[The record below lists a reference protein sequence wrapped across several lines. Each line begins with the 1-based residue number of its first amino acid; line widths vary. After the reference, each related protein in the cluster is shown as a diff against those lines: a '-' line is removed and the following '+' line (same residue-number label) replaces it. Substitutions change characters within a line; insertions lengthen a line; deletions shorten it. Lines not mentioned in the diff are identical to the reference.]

1 MVVIKKDGLK
11 EDWNNQKIIDAIKK
25 ASLRCESSITKEQ
38 AEEVA
43 NKVFFLVQKLGN
55 VHTLDLHSMVIDQL
69 KLSGFDKIANAYQEY
84 RDYKNTY
91 AKSWEELKQQTDAIL
106 FLGDREN
113 ANFDS
118 SLISTKGALMKGALA
133 KELYKQF
140 YLSKTEKEMIKR
152 GDIYIHDLRDM
163 IFHSIN
169 CFARETK
176 FITDKGLKSFT
187 DFKDGDVITVPTAKG
202 NWKKAVVHCYGKQVL
217 NKIGLYRSRGE
228 ISYIYSTAN
237 HRWLLKNNEETTNL
251 KEGDILCDTPK
262 LANLN
267 WESLSLAEKTM
278 WCLGFT
284 YGDGSQSRSTACTL
298 RLCSEKAKYAERFK
312 ECGFTVTVP
321 NNKGWNGDP
330 MVWLHDTAK
339 SIPPLDFMT
348 RIDILAFI
356 NGYLC
361 ADGGK
366 ELRNAPREFRCV
378 QITGSDIDLIYSLL
392 HTAGYYVSSIRDI
405 TNTSTNFGDRSNITK
420 YFSLYEQASGRT
432 TWRVASVSTTN
443 RYEDVWCL
451 EVEDDHSFIL
461 EGGIPTGN
469 CCLFDMG
476 NVLKG
481 GFEMSNTKYTEP
493 KSVLTA
499 LQVIGDITMVA
510 SANQFGGFTVP
521 EIDKIL
527 LPYVNK
533 SLSHWFS
540 FFITECELEKDKAM
554 KLAKDKVKEE
564 LKQGFQSYELKLNT
578 LPSSRG
584 DYPFTTATFMAWDPN
599 LPEEDR
605 YWLAEID
612 KAILKTRYTGHGN
625 KPALFP
631 KLVALFDKNQYDLD
645 PYTREVFDECI
656 YCSSKCL
663 YPDMLSLIGNSKH
676 NTVAKV
682 YLDSNKKVITSPIN
696 FFILSV

>member
-1 MVVIKKDGLK
+1 MKRPHISVGGMMVVIKKDGLK
-11 EDWNNQKIIDAIKK
+11 EDRNKQKIIDAIKK
-25 ASLRCESSITKEQ
+25 ASVRCESPITKEQ

-43 NKVFFLVQKLGN
+43 NKVFLLVQKLGN

-91 AKSWEELKQQTDAIL
+91 AKNWEELKQQTDAIL

-152 GDIYIHDLRDM
+152 GDIYIHDLRDL
-163 IFHSIN
+163 IFNSIN
-169 CFARETK
+169 C
-176 FITDKGLKSFT
+176 S
-187 DFKDGDVITVPTAKG
+187 
-202 NWKKAVVHCYGKQVL
+202 
-217 NKIGLYRSRGE
+217 
-228 ISYIYSTAN
+228 
-237 HRWLLKNNEETTNL
+237 
-251 KEGDILCDTPK
+251 
-262 LANLN
+262 
-267 WESLSLAEKTM
+267 
-278 WCLGFT
+278 
-284 YGDGSQSRSTACTL
+284 
-298 RLCSEKAKYAERFK
+298 
-312 ECGFTVTVP
+312 
-321 NNKGWNGDP
+321 
-330 MVWLHDTAK
+330 
-339 SIPPLDFMT
+339 
-348 RIDILAFI
+348 
-356 NGYLC
+356 
-361 ADGGK
+361 
-366 ELRNAPREFRCV
+366 
-378 QITGSDIDLIYSLL
+378 
-392 HTAGYYVSSIRDI
+392 
-405 TNTSTNFGDRSNITK
+405 
-420 YFSLYEQASGRT
+420 
-432 TWRVASVSTTN
+432 
-443 RYEDVWCL
+443 
-451 EVEDDHSFIL
+451 
-461 EGGIPTGN
+461 
-469 CCLFDMG
+469 LFDMG
-476 NVLKG
+476 NVLKD

-499 LQVIGDITMVA
+499 LQVMGDVTMVA
-510 SANQFGGFTVP
+510 SANQYGGFSVC
-521 EIDKIL
+521 EVDKML
-527 LPYVNK
+527 LPYVKK

-584 DYPFTTATFMAWDPN
+584 DYPFTTVTFMAWDPN

-663 YPDMLSLIGNSKH
+663 YPDMLSLIGNPGS
-676 NTVAKV
+676 NIVAKV
-682 YLDSNKKVITSPIN
+682 YLDSNKKVITSPMGCRAYLSPWKDPETGKYVTIGRCNIGAVSLNICLIMAIAKKEYGEHWKDHFWDLLEYRLEVIRGFFKKRYEAIRHTKCSTNPMAFCQGGFYHGTKEPDEEIGDLVQYMTASFGFIGLNEATILWNGHTIAEDNSFAKEFLN
-696 FFILSV
+696 FLQEKLNYYKKEDGHLYAIYSTPAESYQQTSVKAYEAYSGDTQFGEYFTNGFHCHVNEDITPFEKQDKEVECFHLSNGRI

>member
-11 EDWNNQKIIDAIKK
+11 EEWNNSKIVDAIRK
-25 ASLRCESSITKEQ
+25 ASLRCENNISKEQ
-38 AEEVA
+38 AEDVA
-43 NKVFFLVQKLGN
+43 DKVFSLVQKLN
-55 VHTLDLHSMVIDQL
+55 DIRTLDLHSMVIDQL

-163 IFHSIN
+163 IFNSI
-169 CFARETK
+169 
-176 FITDKGLKSFT
+176 
-187 DFKDGDVITVPTAKG
+187 
-202 NWKKAVVHCYGKQVL
+202 
-217 NKIGLYRSRGE
+217 
-228 ISYIYSTAN
+228 
-237 HRWLLKNNEETTNL
+237 
-251 KEGDILCDTPK
+251 
-262 LANLN
+262 
-267 WESLSLAEKTM
+267 
-278 WCLGFT
+278 
-284 YGDGSQSRSTACTL
+284 
-298 RLCSEKAKYAERFK
+298 
-312 ECGFTVTVP
+312 
-321 NNKGWNGDP
+321 
-330 MVWLHDTAK
+330 
-339 SIPPLDFMT
+339 
-348 RIDILAFI
+348 
-356 NGYLC
+356 
-361 ADGGK
+361 
-366 ELRNAPREFRCV
+366 
-378 QITGSDIDLIYSLL
+378 
-392 HTAGYYVSSIRDI
+392 
-405 TNTSTNFGDRSNITK
+405 
-420 YFSLYEQASGRT
+420 
-432 TWRVASVSTTN
+432 
-443 RYEDVWCL
+443 
-451 EVEDDHSFIL
+451 
-461 EGGIPTGN
+461 N

-476 NVLKG
+476 NVLKD

-499 LQVIGDITMVA
+499 LQVMGDVTMVA

-521 EIDKIL
+521 EVDKIL
-527 LPYVNK
+527 LPYAKK

-540 FFITECELEKDKAM
+540 FFNTECELDKDKSM

-584 DYPFTTATFMAWDPN
+584 DYPFTTITMMAWDPN

-612 KAILKTRYTGHGN
+612 KIILRTRYVGHGN

-663 YPDMLSLIGNSKH
+663 YPDMLSLIGDANH

>member
-25 ASLRCESSITKEQ
+25 ASLRCESPITKEQ

-43 NKVFFLVQKLGN
+43 NKVFLLVQKLGN

-91 AKSWEELKQQTDAIL
+91 AKNWEELKQQTDAIL

-152 GDIYIHDLRDM
+152 GDIYIHDLRDL
-163 IFHSIN
+163 IFNSIN
-169 CFARETK
+169 C
-176 FITDKGLKSFT
+176 S
-187 DFKDGDVITVPTAKG
+187 
-202 NWKKAVVHCYGKQVL
+202 
-217 NKIGLYRSRGE
+217 
-228 ISYIYSTAN
+228 
-237 HRWLLKNNEETTNL
+237 
-251 KEGDILCDTPK
+251 
-262 LANLN
+262 
-267 WESLSLAEKTM
+267 
-278 WCLGFT
+278 
-284 YGDGSQSRSTACTL
+284 
-298 RLCSEKAKYAERFK
+298 
-312 ECGFTVTVP
+312 
-321 NNKGWNGDP
+321 
-330 MVWLHDTAK
+330 
-339 SIPPLDFMT
+339 
-348 RIDILAFI
+348 
-356 NGYLC
+356 
-361 ADGGK
+361 
-366 ELRNAPREFRCV
+366 
-378 QITGSDIDLIYSLL
+378 
-392 HTAGYYVSSIRDI
+392 
-405 TNTSTNFGDRSNITK
+405 
-420 YFSLYEQASGRT
+420 
-432 TWRVASVSTTN
+432 
-443 RYEDVWCL
+443 
-451 EVEDDHSFIL
+451 
-461 EGGIPTGN
+461 
-469 CCLFDMG
+469 LFDMG
-476 NVLKG
+476 NVLKD

-499 LQVIGDITMVA
+499 LQVMGDVTMVA
-510 SANQFGGFTVP
+510 SANQYGGFSVC
-521 EIDKIL
+521 EVDKML
-527 LPYVNK
+527 LPYVKK

-584 DYPFTTATFMAWDPN
+584 DYPFTTVTFMAWDPN

-663 YPDMLSLIGNSKH
+663 YPDMLSLIGNPGS
-676 NTVAKV
+676 NIVAKV
-682 YLDSNKKVITSPIN
+682 YLDSNKKVITSPMGCRAYLSPWKDPETGKYVTIGRCNIGAVSLNICLIMAIAKKEYGEHWKDHFWDLLEYRLEVIRGFFKKRYEAIRHTKCSTNPMAFCQGGFYHGTKEPDEEIGDLVQYMTASFGFIGLNEATILWNGHTIAEDNSFAKEFLN
-696 FFILSV
+696 FLQEKLNYYKKEDGHLYAIYSTPAESYQQTSVKAYEAYSGDTQFGEYFTNGFHCHVNEDITPFEKQDKEVECFHLSNGRI

>member
-25 ASLRCESSITKEQ
+25 ASLRCESPITKEQ

-43 NKVFFLVQKLGN
+43 NKVFLLVQKLGN

-91 AKSWEELKQQTDAIL
+91 AKNWEELKQQTDAIL

-163 IFHSIN
+163 IFNSI
-169 CFARETK
+169 
-176 FITDKGLKSFT
+176 
-187 DFKDGDVITVPTAKG
+187 
-202 NWKKAVVHCYGKQVL
+202 
-217 NKIGLYRSRGE
+217 
-228 ISYIYSTAN
+228 
-237 HRWLLKNNEETTNL
+237 
-251 KEGDILCDTPK
+251 
-262 LANLN
+262 
-267 WESLSLAEKTM
+267 
-278 WCLGFT
+278 
-284 YGDGSQSRSTACTL
+284 
-298 RLCSEKAKYAERFK
+298 
-312 ECGFTVTVP
+312 
-321 NNKGWNGDP
+321 
-330 MVWLHDTAK
+330 
-339 SIPPLDFMT
+339 
-348 RIDILAFI
+348 
-356 NGYLC
+356 
-361 ADGGK
+361 
-366 ELRNAPREFRCV
+366 
-378 QITGSDIDLIYSLL
+378 
-392 HTAGYYVSSIRDI
+392 
-405 TNTSTNFGDRSNITK
+405 
-420 YFSLYEQASGRT
+420 
-432 TWRVASVSTTN
+432 
-443 RYEDVWCL
+443 
-451 EVEDDHSFIL
+451 
-461 EGGIPTGN
+461 N

-499 LQVIGDITMVA
+499 LQVMGDITMVA
-510 SANQFGGFTVP
+510 SASQFGGFSCCEV
-521 EIDKIL
+521 DKML
-527 LPYVNK
+527 LPYVKK

-584 DYPFTTATFMAWDPN
+584 DYPFTTV
-599 LPEEDR
+599 
-605 YWLAEID
+605 
-612 KAILKTRYTGHGN
+612 K
-625 KPALFP
+625 
-631 KLVALFDKNQYDLD
+631 
-645 PYTREVFDECI
+645 
-656 YCSSKCL
+656 KCCGL
-663 YPDMLSLIGNSKH
+663 
-676 NTVAKV
+676 
-682 YLDSNKKVITSPIN
+682 
-696 FFILSV
+696 

>member
-25 ASLRCESSITKEQ
+25 ASLRCESPITKEQ

-43 NKVFFLVQKLGN
+43 NKVFLLVQKLGN

-91 AKSWEELKQQTDAIL
+91 AKNWEELKEQTDAIL

-163 IFHSIN
+163 IFNSI
-169 CFARETK
+169 
-176 FITDKGLKSFT
+176 
-187 DFKDGDVITVPTAKG
+187 
-202 NWKKAVVHCYGKQVL
+202 
-217 NKIGLYRSRGE
+217 
-228 ISYIYSTAN
+228 
-237 HRWLLKNNEETTNL
+237 
-251 KEGDILCDTPK
+251 
-262 LANLN
+262 
-267 WESLSLAEKTM
+267 
-278 WCLGFT
+278 
-284 YGDGSQSRSTACTL
+284 
-298 RLCSEKAKYAERFK
+298 
-312 ECGFTVTVP
+312 
-321 NNKGWNGDP
+321 
-330 MVWLHDTAK
+330 
-339 SIPPLDFMT
+339 
-348 RIDILAFI
+348 
-356 NGYLC
+356 
-361 ADGGK
+361 
-366 ELRNAPREFRCV
+366 
-378 QITGSDIDLIYSLL
+378 
-392 HTAGYYVSSIRDI
+392 
-405 TNTSTNFGDRSNITK
+405 
-420 YFSLYEQASGRT
+420 
-432 TWRVASVSTTN
+432 
-443 RYEDVWCL
+443 
-451 EVEDDHSFIL
+451 
-461 EGGIPTGN
+461 N

-499 LQVIGDITMVA
+499 LQVMGDITMVA
-510 SANQFGGFTVP
+510 SASQFGGFSSCEV
-521 EIDKIL
+521 DKML
-527 LPYVNK
+527 LPYVKK
-533 SLSHWFS
+533 SLSRWFS
-540 FFITECELEKDKAM
+540 FFTVECELEKDKAM
-554 KLAKDKVKEE
+554 KLAKDKVREE

-584 DYPFTTATFMAWDPN
+584 DYPFTTITFMQWDPN

-663 YPDMLSLIGNSKH
+663 YPDMLSLIGNPGS
-676 NTVAKV
+676 NAVAKV
-682 YLDSNKKVITSPIN
+682 YLDSNKQVITSPMGEI
-696 FFILSV
+696 

>member
-25 ASLRCESSITKEQ
+25 ASLRCESPITKEQ
-38 AEEVA
+38 AKEVA
-43 NKVFFLVQKLGN
+43 NKVFLLVQKLGN

-91 AKSWEELKQQTDAIL
+91 AKNWEELKQQTDAIL

-163 IFHSIN
+163 IFNSIN
-169 CFARETK
+169 CFAKETK
-176 FITDKGLKSFT
+176 FITDKGLKSFA
-187 DFKDGDVITVPTAKG
+187 DFKDGDSVIVPTHLG
-202 NWKKAVVHCYGKQVL
+202 NWKKATVHCYGKRKL
-217 NKIGLYRSRGE
+217 NKIGLYRSRGA
-228 ISYIYSTAN
+228 ITYIYCTAN
-237 HRWLLKNNEETTNL
+237 HRWLLKDNKETTDIQI
-251 KEGDILCDTPK
+251 GDILTNTPR
-262 LANLN
+262 LTDFN
-267 WESLSLAEKTM
+267 WEYLSPEEKIM
-278 WCLGFT
+278 WCWGFLF
-284 YGDGSQSRSTACTL
+284 GDGTQSHSTSCTI
-298 RLCSEKAKYAERFK
+298 RLCGDKAKYANRFE
-312 ECGFTVTVP
+312 ECNYVVTVP
-321 NNKGWNGDP
+321 NNTGWGGDP
-330 MVWLHDTAK
+330 MVYMHDTSK
-339 SIPPLDFMT
+339 SIPPLEFMT
-348 RIDILAFI
+348 RKDILLFI

-366 ELRNAPREFRCV
+366 ELRDSLRNFRCL
-378 QITGSDIDLIYSLL
+378 QITNSNEVIDTIYSLL
-392 HTAGYYVSSIRDI
+392 HTAGYYVSATRDI
-405 TNTSTNFGDRSNITK
+405 TENSTNFGNRSNSTK
-420 YFSLYEQASGRT
+420 YFSLYEEAKERT
-432 TWRVASVSTTN
+432 SWRVSSIEETA
-443 RYEDVWCL
+443 REEDVWCL

-461 EGGIPTGN
+461 ERGIPTGN

-476 NVLKG
+476 NVLKD

-499 LQVIGDITMVA
+499 LQLMGDITMVA
-510 SANQFGGFTVP
+510 SASQFGGFSSCEV
-521 EIDKIL
+521 DKML
-527 LPYVNK
+527 LPYVKK
-533 SLSHWFS
+533 SLSRWFS

-554 KLAKDKVKEE
+554 KLAEDKVREE

-584 DYPFTTATFMAWDPN
+584 DYPFTTITFMAWDPN

-663 YPDMLSLIGNSKH
+663 YPDMLSLIGDPKH

-682 YLDSNKKVITSPIN
+682 YLDSNKKVITSPMGEI
-696 FFILSV
+696 